1 MSALALRTFAA
12 IGSVA
17 TILVASGCMRG
28 SASTPIAGS
37 ELFEACVACHG
48 TAGEGNPAI
57 GAPAIAGLPQ
67 WYVTSQL
74 TRFQTGLRG
83 KHPDDVEGLKMRA
96 MSNQMLSEAET
107 TAVASHVA
115 SMPHVSS
122 PAVTGGDP
130 AMGQQAFTLCV
141 ACHGAKGEGNQAVN
155 APPLAGLDDWYVAAQ
170 LRKFRAGIRGTV
182 TGDSIGPVMQA
193 MSLTI
198 APENINHL
206 ATYVHSLPK

>member
-1 MSALALRTFAA
+1 
-12 IGSVA
+12 
-17 TILVASGCMRG
+17 
-28 SASTPIAGS
+28 
-37 ELFEACVACHG
+37 LFEACVACHG
-48 TAGEGNPAI
+48 TAGEGNQAI

-107 TAVASHVA
+107 TAVAAHVS
-115 SMPHVSS
+115 SMPH
-122 PAVTGGDP
+122 AATAAITGGD
-130 AMGQQAFTLCV
+130 AAIGQQAFTLCV

-206 ATYVHSLPK
+206 AAYVRSLPK